1 MITPDSIHL
10 ADMQATFRAMQA
22 SGELD
27 RLRQQVMDSMLSAV
41 KR

>member
-1 MITPDSIHL
+1 VGQVI
-10 ADMQATFRAMQA
+10 QAMQA

-27 RLRQQVMDSMLSAV
+27 RLRQQVMDTMLAAA